1 MNITQ
6 ILLGAIAAILLAALG
21 FSYNTMRHGEKQD
34 ERKEQAQLL
43 LQEIATYK
51 AELRRLETGQP
62 LTAPVPKV
70 EVPAT
75 ITEERFKEIKIQ
87 NKLLREQ
94 VLRSEKKAKQ
104 AEEETLAMNEQ
115 HVKRHDKLARRA
127 RLIKQA
133 MLMAQVK
140 EVAQQEGLFVVVLD
154 VKMPQTVRM
163 NTELAIRRGSG
174 IVGKVV
180 VTNMDEGAVFADPI
194 PNSFPNGKIDVKV
207 GDELILPP
215 L

>member
-70 EVPAT
+70 ELPAA
-75 ITEERFKEIKIQ
+75 ISEEQLNEIKIQ
-87 NKLLREQ
+87 NKLLR
-94 VLRSEKKAKQ
+94 
-104 AEEETLAMNEQ
+104 
-115 HVKRHDKLARRA
+115 
-127 RLIKQA
+127 
-133 MLMAQVK
+133 
-140 EVAQQEGLFVVVLD
+140 
-154 VKMPQTVRM
+154 
-163 NTELAIRRGSG
+163 
-174 IVGKVV
+174 
-180 VTNMDEGAVFADPI
+180 
-194 PNSFPNGKIDVKV
+194 
-207 GDELILPP
+207 
-215 L
+215 